1 MIGSMRAAMLSG
13 LAPWQQRLAGATA
26 LTVPGL
32 LVRLAGGAVP
42 YPLQLVGYGTA
53 VVAAAFMLAWACE
66 AAQVDIGHG
75 LVVAGVAFVAILPEY
90 VVEVHFAFVGHAEF
104 VTANLTG
111 ASRLLLGF
119 GVALPAVVGMLPARW
134 RPSHL
139 GPLELAPPQRVDLG
153 ILGLAAVWALRPAL
167 RGKVTLL
174 DAVVLIS
181 LYVFYLHRVAH
192 TDGDGPEM
200 IGVARQL
207 GDLPAAQR
215 RRWVGGLLLYSATVI
230 LLTAVPFS
238 NAVLGTGALVGI
250 SPYLLLQWLVPVA
263 TETPEIVVAL
273 VLLMH
278 GRGGQSVAVLLASAV
293 SQYTLALG
301 TLPIAFLLG
310 AGAGPL
316 PLQSREQIEL
326 VLTMGVALYAV
337 SALVQLRLSR
347 GDASI
352 MLMLFSLQ
360 FLLPTVFTRGV
371 LALVFTVLA
380 IDVFLSERPAVRAL
394 VSAMR
399 PHPSESPPKGG
410 AHRGFKYRYSRNPE
424 LVMRTQKLGRT

>member
-1 MIGSMRAAMLSG
+1 MIGSMRATMLSG
-13 LAPWQQRLAGATA
+13 LAPWQQRLAGAAA

-119 GVALPAVVGMLPARW
+119 GVALPAIVGMLPARW

-192 TDGDGPEM
+192 MDRDGPEM

-301 TLPIAFLLG
+301 TLPVAFLLG

-316 PLQSREQIEL
+316 PLQSREQVEL
-326 VLTMGVALYAV
+326 VLTTAVALYAV

-394 VSAMR
+394 VRAMR
-399 PHPSESPPKGG
+399 PDPPKSPPRGG
-410 AHRGFKYRYSRNPE
+410 AQRGFKYRYSRNPE
-424 LVMRTQKLGRT
+424 FVIRSQKLSRT